1 MANQL
6 EIKII
11 TKKKSL
17 IERRTNFWII
27 SVKYCNISDSFTQM
41 LHKSGRFA
49 SKLVGLNFI
58 YFLKFLCDNVSHGDV
73 HAVINL
79 VNIKL
84 NAPEFESL
92 DSGSVYLLTGR
103 FLCSHQGPND
113 RTLGC
118 QMFVSSTIKHYFYL
132 I

>member
-1 MANQL
+1 
-6 EIKII
+6 
-11 TKKKSL
+11 
-17 IERRTNFWII
+17 
-27 SVKYCNISDSFTQM
+27 M

-49 SKLVGLNFI
+49 SKLMELNCI
-58 YFLKFLCDNVSHGDV
+58 YFLNFLCNHVSHGDV

-79 VNIKL
+79 VNIKSL

-92 DSGSVYLLTGR
+92 DSGSVCPLTGR

-118 QMFVSSTIKHYFYL
+118 QMFVSSTIIHYFSFL
-132 I
+132 IGMDIRNL